1 MSRETDAIDL
11 AVKSISDEIDT
22 VVERLSDG
30 VPLDQ
35 YHMNVGLVRG
45 MRFALEIIKANLN
58 KIMDD

>member
-11 AVKSISDEIDT
+11 SVKSISSEIDA
-22 VVERLSDG
+22 VIERIADG

-45 MRFALEIIKANLN
+45 MRFALEILKDNMN
-58 KIMDD
+58 KIIDE

>member
-11 AVKSISDEIDT
+11 AVKSISDEIDA
-22 VVERLSDG
+22 VVERLADG

>member
-11 AVKSISDEIDT
+11 AVKSISDEVDAVI
-22 VVERLSDG
+22 ERMADG

>member
-1 MSRETDAIDL
+1 MSREADAIDL
-11 AVKSISDEIDT
+11 AVKSISAEVDAVI
-22 VVERLSDG
+22 ERLADG